1 MDSGLSLSDLQK
13 MKSSDKNIFERI
25 AHIKLSPSGGSK
37 EILTKSD
44 GMTIDDEAIVQKMT
58 QFRGK
63 SQKDGTIDVYW

>member
-1 MDSGLSLSDLQK
+1 MDSGLSLADLQK

-25 AHIKLSPSGGSK
+25 TQIKLSPSGGSK
-37 EILTKSD
+37 EVLTKSD

-63 SQKDGTIDVYW
+63 SQKDGTIDVDW